1 MSMDRRTFLKVAG
14 ISSILGF
21 GAELASATHPTW
33 QPALRP
39 DQMDRNKDAL
49 LAKRWAM
56 VVDMSKFK
64 TEEDFTKTI
73 AACHSIHNVPDFR
86 KADGSVDKKLE
97 IKWIWKTT
105 YEKAFP
111 GMEERSY
118 QSEHVKDMPFMV
130 LCNHCTNPPCVRV
143 CPTKATYKLE
153 TGITMQDMHRCIGCR
168 FCMAACPYGARS
180 FNWIDPRK
188 AANLDTAKGGKVNA
202 EYPTRT
208 KGVVEK
214 CTFCTE
220 RLAIGKMPAC
230 VEAAPKGALL
240 FGDLDDANS
249 EIRKIVANKL
259 TLRRKPELGTGPAIY
274 YLIGGGDHA

>member
-1 MSMDRRTFLKVAG
+1 MSIDRRQFLKVAG

-21 GAELASATHPTW
+21 GASIANATHPTW
-33 QPALRP
+33 MSVVKPEQV
-39 DQMDRNKDAL
+39 DKNKETL
-49 LAKRWAM
+49 TAKRWAM

-64 TEEDFTKTI
+64 TEDDFNKVVT
-73 AACHSIHNVPDFR
+73 ACHSTHNVPDFR
-86 KADGSVDKKLE
+86 KPDGTPDKKFE
-97 IKWIWKTT
+97 VKWIWKST

-111 GMEERSY
+111 GMEERKY
-118 QSEHVKDMPFMV
+118 QSEHIKDMPFMV
-130 LCNHCTNPPCVRV
+130 LCNHCTNPACVRV
-143 CPTKATYKLE
+143 CPTKATYKLPD
-153 TGITMQDMHRCIGCR
+153 GITMQDMHRCIGCR

-188 AANLDTAKGGKVNA
+188 APNLAQELPNR

-220 RLAIGKMPAC
+220 RLAVGKMPAC
-230 VEAAPKGALL
+230 VEAAPKGALI

-249 EIRKIVANKL
+249 EVRRIVTGKL
-259 TLRRKPELGTGPAIY
+259 TIRRKPELGTGPAIY

>member
-1 MSMDRRTFLKVAG
+1 
-14 ISSILGF
+14 
-21 GAELASATHPTW
+21 
-33 QPALRP
+33 
-39 DQMDRNKDAL
+39 MDRNKDAL